1 MERVLKYQTFLSS
14 GHYIPD
20 WDTYIMASLR
30 VPLLVALVLLA
41 VAIQT
46 SDAGEAGE

>member
-1 MERVLKYQTFLSS
+1 
-14 GHYIPD
+14 
-20 WDTYIMASLR
+20 MAALR

-41 VAIQT
+41 VATQT